1 MREMVCIVCPKG
13 CRLVVD
19 DQGNVT
25 GNFCPRGAKY
35 GHDEV
40 TCPMRNLT
48 STVKII
54 SKVIA
59 RLPVMTDGDIPKDKI
74 FAVMEEINK
83 VQVKAP
89 IHLRDVIIENVLN
102 TGVNIVATRSIEE

>member
-13 CRLVVD
+13 CRLIVD

-25 GNFCPRGAKY
+25 GNSCPRGAKY

-74 FAVMEEINK
+74 FAVMGEINK
-83 VQVKAP
+83 VQDTAP
-89 IHLRDVIIENVLN
+89 VHLRDVIIENVLN